1 MIRNNWCYRW
11 KSLISYFRV
20 LKCKAYFVMIL
31 SNLLTAKAQ
40 LIRILYLR
48 CPFDVVT
55 KSEHLPEISYLQLLV
70 ILWCHG
76 SIAVNSLFFFY
87 YFLSLLLHR
96 YKPNSRKEDNLNYI
110 VCVENG
116 ALLFLL
122 FKCKF
127 LNLGS
132 TIACVFAPVITFI
145 DLSWQLSLTK
155 I

>member
-1 MIRNNWCYRW
+1 MQGLF
-11 KSLISYFRV
+11 SHDP
-20 LKCKAYFVMIL
+20 
-31 SNLLTAKAQ
+31 AKAQ

-145 DLSWQLSLTK
+145 DLS
-155 I
+155 